1 MCWVIV
7 SGDKCKALAKACRLQ
22 LALPVLGSAQLEQ
35 TIFLRGW
42 CSAED
47 RNLPLKV
54 AVRLL
59 GPPLPSFFVV
69 VASFLLSAF

>member
-1 MCWVIV
+1 MQVFGQSV
-7 SGDKCKALAKACRLQ
+7 PLLALA
-22 LALPVLGSAQLEQ
+22 VLGSAQLGQ

-47 RNLPLKV
+47 RNLPLKT

-59 GPPLPSFFVV
+59 GPPLPSFFAV
-69 VASFLLSAF
+69 VAAFFIGF